1 MVELNFFLHTI
12 ALQAKLNEE
21 KSARQKADLHSQDKE
36 RQMSM
41 LSVDYRQIQ
50 QRLQKLEGEHRQ
62 EVEKVKAL
70 QANLDQEQQ
79 KKISLATELGLTQSE
94 VAGLKAREAQLT
106 GEVALLR
113 QNKKSVEEEL
123 HKVKAQRSMDHLQ
136 MKELQDQFEAEQHFS
151 VSLFPLK
158 LKGCNL
164 KIYTFPN
171 KEENFPDTVQNAS
184 SRNQGR
190 IRREAKKRSRTRGGK
205 RFLNSST
212 SIGFGKGR

>member
-1 MVELNFFLHTI
+1 MGISNFLFSLKYLRYI
-12 ALQAKLNEE
+12 ILALQAKLNEE

-70 QANLDQEQQ
+70 QANLEQEQQ

-94 VAGLKAREAQLT
+94 VAGLKARETQLT
-106 GEVALLR
+106 GEVTLLR
-113 QNKKSVEEEL
+113 QNKKTVEDEL
-123 HKVKAQRSMDHLQ
+123 HKVKAQRSMDHMQ

-151 VSLFPLK
+151 V
-158 LKGCNL
+158 C
-164 KIYTFPN
+164 YC
-171 KEENFPDTVQNAS
+171 
-184 SRNQGR
+184 
-190 IRREAKKRSRTRGGK
+190 
-205 RFLNSST
+205 
-212 SIGFGKGR
+212 SIFK